1 MNLKIEDMNV
11 YVVSDIHNEADCFK
25 KLLKKI
31 NFSPK
36 DCLII
41 AGDIF
46 DRGENPAELYFE
58 ILWHPNMYVVQGN
71 HDVWVKREIFEKY
84 DGREAGEYLSYNTVS
99 ILEKQLPP
107 TDVLELAKW
116 IDRQP
121 YYINLELN
129 GVQYQIAHAQTYPT
143 PERLVNLSKLYMGDA
158 FYEEFLR
165 GKDEKGKDFISI
177 VGHTSTEDQKIWKSE
192 SGKTIRIDCGCGY
205 RSSYGKGRLGALR
218 LNDGK
223 EFYID

>member
-58 ILWHPNMYVVQGN
+58 ILWHPNMYVV
-71 HDVWVKREIFEKY
+71 
-84 DGREAGEYLSYNTVS
+84 
-99 ILEKQLPP
+99 
-107 TDVLELAKW
+107 
-116 IDRQP
+116 
-121 YYINLELN
+121 
-129 GVQYQIAHAQTYPT
+129 
-143 PERLVNLSKLYMGDA
+143 
-158 FYEEFLR
+158 
-165 GKDEKGKDFISI
+165 
-177 VGHTSTEDQKIWKSE
+177 
-192 SGKTIRIDCGCGY
+192 
-205 RSSYGKGRLGALR
+205 
-218 LNDGK
+218 
-223 EFYID
+223 